1 MAFDGVLIH
10 GLANELN
17 SSLAGGRVDKIQQ
30 PEKDEIHM
38 IIRTKGKN
46 RKLLLSASANHP
58 RIHLT
63 EQSKTNPKTP
73 PMFCMVMRKHLS
85 GARVSF
91 VKQHGMERIVE
102 IRFEGITELGDKS
115 EKSLII
121 ETMGRHSNIILIDS
135 NGLILDAVK
144 HVGHNIS
151 SVREVLPGRK
161 YSYPPSQGKVNPL
174 NVKALDVAQLLQSY
188 EGQSSL
194 NNLLARSYTGV
205 SKVTAK
211 EICFRGGETASE
223 IPHVFEHFFQQI
235 KDNELK
241 PTLLLD
247 ATGKPTDVLPIP
259 YTMYQASRLKT
270 FSSFSE
276 ALDEFFLARDKK
288 ERLMQRTSHLHRV
301 IKNNISRCYK
311 KIEIQKEELEKA
323 KDAEQYRLFGELIT
337 SNIYQVPAG
346 AKQVILHNYYSSD
359 NSTITIPLDSAK
371 TPAQNAQYY
380 FKIYNKYR
388 RVQETQSRFL
398 QETQKELE
406 YLESISHN
414 LTMSN
419 DDSDIAEIHEE
430 LIREGYIKEKA
441 QRKAGKKN
449 TLVSKPHHFL
459 SSDGLEIFVG
469 KNNLQNDRLTLKTAM
484 PNDLWLH
491 TKGIQGSH
499 VIIKTD
505 GKPVPDTTL
514 LEAANLAA
522 YYSKGRSSSNVPV
535 DYCYRKNVR
544 KPKGAKPGMV
554 IYENYKT
561 LYVTPSEEKML
572 AIEKI

>member
-10 GLANELN
+10 GLVNELESVLLN
-17 SSLAGGRVDKIQQ
+17 GRIDKIQQ
-30 PEKDEIHM
+30 PETDEIHL
-38 IIRTKGKN
+38 IIRSRGN
-46 RKLLLSASANHP
+46 NYKLLLSASANYP

-63 EQSKTNPKTP
+63 LQNKINPKSP
-73 PMFCMVMRKHLS
+73 PMFCMVLRKHLL

-91 VKQHGMERIVE
+91 VKQHGMERIV
-102 IRFEGITELGDKS
+102 IIGFEGISELRDRS

-121 ETMGRHSNIILIDS
+121 ETMGRHSNIILLDS
-135 NGLILDAVK
+135 DGIIIDAVK

-151 SVREVLPGRK
+151 RVREVLPGRK
-161 YSYPPSQGKVNPL
+161 YYYPPSQDKVNPL
-174 NVKALDVAQLLQSY
+174 DIEALSVKQLI
-188 EGQSSL
+188 QSSKDESSL
-194 NNLLARSYTGV
+194 ANLLTKSYTGI
-205 SKVTAK
+205 SKVTAN
-211 EICFRGGETASE
+211 EICFRGNGKTSE
-223 IPHVFEHFFQQI
+223 VANAFERFFQQVSGNSFQPHLLI
-235 KDNELK
+235 DNTDK
-241 PTLLLD
+241 PV
-247 ATGKPTDVLPIP
+247 DVLPMP
-259 YTMYQASRLKT
+259 YTMYQASRLKAYST
-270 FSSFSE
+270 FSE

-288 ERLMQRTSHLHRV
+288 ERLMQRTAHLHKV
-301 IKNNISRCYK
+301 IKNNLARCLK
-311 KIEIQKEELEKA
+311 KMEIQRRELEKA
-323 KDAEQYRLFGELIT
+323 KDAEQHRLFGELIT
-337 SNIYQVPAG
+337 SNIHQIPAG
-346 AKQVILHNYYSSD
+346 AKQVTLLNYYSSD
-359 NSTITIPLDSAK
+359 NSMITIPIDPAK

-388 RVQETQSRFL
+388 RVQETQSKFL
-398 QETQKELE
+398 LETQKELD
-406 YLESISHN
+406 YLEGISHN
-414 LTMSN
+414 LTMTT
-419 DDSDIAEIHEE
+419 DDSDIAEIREE
-430 LIREGYIKEKA
+430 LIREGYIKEKG
-441 QRKAGKKN
+441 QRKTGKKN

-491 TKGIQGSH
+491 TKDIQGSH

-505 GKPVPDTTL
+505 GKPIPDTTL

-554 IYENYKT
+554 IYEKYKT

-572 AIEKI
+572 SIKKI